1 MKYWVLAAISAAAAI
16 ELVSAPQLAPYTIA
30 FSSFG
35 PIDTDVFIA
44 NARGENAKPLVPNA
58 ALDYNASFS
67 PDGRWV
73 FFTSERA
80 GSADIYRVHPDGRG
94 LERLTNDPAFDDQ
107 ASISPDGKHL
117 AFVSARSGQADIWL
131 MDLTTRRYKNITNN
145 PGGDFRP
152 AWSPDGNW
160 IAFSSDR
167 DSTKPKFN
175 IAIMQSTE
183 IYVMH
188 PDGSGLRRLTHDQA
202 LAGSPTWSRDGRQII
217 YYFCTLDELAH
228 IVDPRRPLATSQIAS
243 IDVQTGE
250 RRLMTSG
257 SGEKLS
263 PRNLGLQRVVYV
275 SRGTDDEGIRFIGDG
290 QVIPGEFESPAW
302 SPDGQRMVFHREVD
316 RAWPPVQRWATLD
329 ADFRLIRAGI
339 FPSFSPSGDRLISNS
354 ARAGILHNSILTMN
368 ADGSKRSTL
377 FDDPERSALAPAW
390 SPRGDRIAF
399 GLGGFFQ
406 MLVGASKQAVPAAT
420 SQIAIIRPDGT
431 GLHVLGSTGEHA
443 GFPSWSP
450 DGKRLVYRAADSLG
464 KGLRIVDIETERVTP
479 LTNGPHNDN
488 FPAWSP
494 LGDRIAFTSDRDGD
508 YEIHTIRLDGTD
520 LKRLTRS
527 PHSAAHCSWSPDG
540 KWIAFTS
547 TGFGF
552 KDEAFLHPGNAQ
564 PDGEIFV
571 MHPDGSDVRKLTDN
585 PFEDGTPVWAPLK
598 ANKMTISK

>member
-1 MKYWVLAAISAAAAI
+1 VKYWVLVAIAAAATI
-16 ELVSAPQLAPYTIA
+16 GLGSTPQLAPYTIA

-44 NARGENAKPLVPNA
+44 NARGENAKPLVPSA
-58 ALDYNASFS
+58 SLDYNASFS
-67 PDGRWV
+67 PDGTWV

-80 GSADIYRVHPDGRG
+80 GSADIYRVHSDGRG

-107 ASISPDGKHL
+107 AAISPDGKYM
-117 AFVSARSGQADIWL
+117 AFVSTRSGQADIWL
-131 MDLTTRRYKNITNN
+131 MDLTTRTYKNITND

-152 AWSPDGNW
+152 AWSPDGKW

-167 DSTKPKFN
+167 DSTKPTFN

-202 LAGSPTWSRDGRQII
+202 LAGSPTWSRDGRQIV
-217 YYFCTLDELAH
+217 YYLCTLEELVH
-228 IVDPRRPLATSQIAS
+228 ILDPRRPPTTSQIVS
-243 IDVQTGE
+243 VDVQTAE
-250 RRLMTSG
+250 RHVMTSG
-257 SGEKLS
+257 TGEKLS
-263 PRNLGLQRVVYV
+263 PRNPGLERVAYV
-275 SRGTDDEGIRFIGDG
+275 SRGTEQGVHFVDGG
-290 QVIPGEFESPAW
+290 QVIPGEFQSPAW
-302 SPDGQRMVFHREVD
+302 SPDGRRMVFHREVHND
-316 RAWPPVQRWATLD
+316 WPPVQRWPTLT
-329 ADFRLIRAGI
+329 ADFQLIRAGI
-339 FPSFSPSGDRLISNS
+339 FPSFSPSGDRIISND
-354 ARAGILHNSILTMN
+354 ARAGILHNSILMM
-368 ADGSKRSTL
+368 ARDGSKRTTL
-377 FDDPERSALAPAW
+377 FDDPQKSALAPAW

-406 MLVGASKQAVPAAT
+406 MLVGAGQNAVAAAT

-431 GLHVLGSTGEHA
+431 GLHILASTGEHA

-450 DGKRLVYRAADSLG
+450 DGKRLVYRAADGLG

-479 LTNGPHNDN
+479 LTSGPHNDN

-494 LGDRIAFTSDRDGD
+494 LGDRIAFTSDRDGS
-508 YEIHTIRLDGTD
+508 YEIHIIRVDGTD

-585 PFEDGTPVWAPLK
+585 PFEDGTPSWAPLK
-598 ANKMTISK
+598 AARMTIRK